1 MAPARR
7 AARAAPALLALAVAA
22 GFPGGAAS
30 ADGGVPRSIPPEWR
44 PDAEGASLLYVES
57 DGGLPGSQMPAVGN
71 GYLATQ
77 IGSDALYVAG
87 VFNGAAT
94 EAPSHRAR
102 IPSPVNFRA
111 PGNQQHAALHLR
123 EATYYR
129 RSWIPAYKD
138 AWFGFAPCG
147 PWWANTAADSCT
159 ASSASKLWVE
169 QRWYAHR
176 VLRSVLVHEVEVI
189 GDDGTVAEAMEGRHL
204 RRGPVYRKPYA
215 SPEDVVRDGEAIS
228 DPGNPRPLALLKMVN
243 NPGPPSPDIV
253 FHDMT
258 ESYRRVHD
266 GCGTVWS
273 LRVGNIK
280 APETADSEVVA
291 VAVLSS
297 GPIPHD
303 GHLAVTKS
311 GVAYPLITVVKT
323 SLDLPPGTH
332 AGSLEDALVAAA
344 VDDYRMATWLAQDG
358 LLHATHL
365 AAWGDLW
372 RAGVSVGGRPDIAPL
387 LNASLYSILSN
398 TRADWPWGASPGGLS
413 TNGCECAAGWEES
426 AVRCGFG
433 GTRVLRRQEAANALT
448 FRCHPTHSPPLSF
461 FR

>member
-1 MAPARR
+1 MAPTRR
-7 AARAAPALLALAVAA
+7 ASRAAPALLALL
-22 GFPGGAAS
+22 AAS
-30 ADGGVPRSIPPEWR
+30 SLPAAATGDDGGVPRSIPPEWR
-44 PDAEGASLLYVES
+44 PDAEAASLLYVET
-57 DGGLPGSQMPAVGN
+57 DGGLPATQMPAVGN

-77 IGSDALYVAG
+77 IGSDAVYVAG

-102 IPSPVNFRA
+102 IPSPVNFRP

-159 ASSASKLWVE
+159 ASTAKLWVE

-189 GDDGTVAEAMEGRHL
+189 GDDATVAGVMEARHL
-204 RRGPVYRKPYA
+204 RRGSSPLYRKPYA
-215 SPEDVVRDGEAIS
+215 APEDVVRDGEAIS
-228 DPGNPRPLALLKMVN
+228 QPGNARPLALLKMVN
-243 NPGPPSPDIV
+243 NPGPASPDIG

-258 ESYRRVHD
+258 ASYRGVHE
-266 GCGTVWS
+266 GCGVTWS

-291 VAVLSS
+291 VAVLTS

-303 GHLAVTKS
+303 GHLSVTKS

-323 SLDLPPGTH
+323 SLDLPPGTP

-344 VDDYRMATWLAQDG
+344 VDDYRLATWLAQDG
-358 LLHATHL
+358 LLHATHV
-365 AAWGDLW
+365 AAWASLW

-387 LNASLYSILSN
+387 LNASLYSIVSN
-398 TRADWPWGASPGGLS
+398 SRSDWPWGPSPGGLS
-413 TNGCECAAGWEES
+413 TNGCA
-426 AVRCGFG
+426 
-433 GTRVLRRQEAANALT
+433 
-448 FRCHPTHSPPLSF
+448 
-461 FR
+461 